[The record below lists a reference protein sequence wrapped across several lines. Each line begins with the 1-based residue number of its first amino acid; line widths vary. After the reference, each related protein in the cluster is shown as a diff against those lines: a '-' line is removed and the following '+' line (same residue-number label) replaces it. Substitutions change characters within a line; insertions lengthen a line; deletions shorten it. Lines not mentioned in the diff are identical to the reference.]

1 MAFLSA
7 PEVAWL
13 YSGVTKTKA
22 SSPLYRMSLNLSG
35 TLPMGGSTIRH
46 FFERGKNL
54 QTSLAGNFN
63 HQVCA
68 L

>member
-1 MAFLSA
+1 
-7 PEVAWL
+7 
-13 YSGVTKTKA
+13 
-22 SSPLYRMSLNLSG
+22 MSLNLSG